1 MAAAALA
8 AGAQTSSVTIYGSL
22 DQYSNAMHSS
32 SGATVKSL
40 EDDAH
45 LRSRLGFRG
54 YEDVGDG
61 YAAKFQLEGDFSTAP
76 VSMLRPPR

>member
-1 MAAAALA
+1 MAGTARA

-22 DQYSNAMHSS
+22 DQYRNAMHRS

-40 EDDAH
+40 EDGAC

-54 YEDVGDG
+54 YDG
-61 YAAKFQLEGDFSTAP
+61 YAAKFQLEGGFSTVP
-76 VSMLRPPR
+76 VSILRPPR